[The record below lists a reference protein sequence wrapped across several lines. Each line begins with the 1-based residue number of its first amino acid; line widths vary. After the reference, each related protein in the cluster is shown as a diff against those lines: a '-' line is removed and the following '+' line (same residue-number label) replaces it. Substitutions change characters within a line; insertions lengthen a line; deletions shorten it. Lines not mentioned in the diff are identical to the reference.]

1 MPLPAEYDYER
12 HPMKLYSYFRSSASY
27 RVRIALNLKQL
38 PFDYVPVHM
47 LRDGGEQLK
56 DTYRALN
63 PDAVVPTLTDGDAT
77 LQQSLAIIEYLEE
90 THPEPA
96 LLPKQP
102 VDRAYVRAVA
112 LQIACEIHPL
122 NNLRVLKYLKHT
134 LKVSEEAKN
143 AWYRHWIEA
152 GFESLETRLAS
163 DPRTGKLCF
172 GDTPTLA
179 DVCLVPQV
187 FNANRFSIDT
197 TRYPTIQRIVDHA
210 STIDAFKAA
219 EPGAQ
224 PDAE

>member
-1 MPLPAEYDYER
+1 
-12 HPMKLYSYFRSSASY
+12 MKLYSYFRSSASY

-38 PFDYVPVHM
+38 PYETVPVHM

-56 DTYRALN
+56 DAYRAVN
-63 PDAVVPTLTDGDAT
+63 PDAVVPSLVDGDAT

-96 LLPKQP
+96 LLPTQP
-102 VDRAYVRAVA
+102 LDRAYVRAIA
-112 LQIACEIHPL
+112 LQVACEIHPL

-134 LKVSEEAKN
+134 LKVPEEAKN

-152 GFESLETRLAS
+152 GFASLETRLAN

-179 DVCLVPQV
+179 DACLIPQV
-187 FNANRFSIDT
+187 FNAQRFKIDT
-197 TRYPTIQRIVDHA
+197 TQYPSIHRIYGHA
-210 STIDAFKAA
+210 ITLDAFQRAA
-219 EPGAQ
+219 PGAQ